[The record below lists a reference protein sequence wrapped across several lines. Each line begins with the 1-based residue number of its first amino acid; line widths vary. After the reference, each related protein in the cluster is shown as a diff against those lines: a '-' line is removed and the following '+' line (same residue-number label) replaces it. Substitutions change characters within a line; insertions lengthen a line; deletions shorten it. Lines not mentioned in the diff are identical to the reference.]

1 MEDVFRP
8 QKKPNTRL
16 FTGFMVFVIFFT
28 TSDLVANIAQE
39 PIWVSLFS
47 ISSGFFVFLGTA
59 LKKRQNIEKGI
70 NARIDYINNNFSRG
84 AVILSML
91 DIICSL
97 ISVFITLMALGII
110 FRSLF
115 VLRLIITISKVRL
128 VVQTVLLIIV
138 GYLTLRLN
146 KIKLKFKEI
155 KMKSF
160 FNKIWE
166 GIVAGSKY
174 VFVSNPQASL
184 ATIGNAFLSATIG
197 YTASI
202 DEIIAGLPVVPLF
215 GIANIIPIIISILLF
230 VIVQIFGIKW
240 AFETNSTAAER
251 KSTSKINKQII
262 AEEKA
267 KAKAIELETK
277 AKAAEEAEAIALKA
291 QKDKDAA
298 EAKAKAEHEAYLLA
312 LAAKL
317 DAEKKAAETATET
330 KPQA

>member
-197 YTASI
+197 YTASF
-202 DEIIAGLPVVPLF
+202 DAIIADLPSFLLLGVDIVP
-215 GIANIIPIIISILLF
+215 IAISILLF
-230 VIVQIFGIKW
+230 VIVQVFGIRW
-240 AFETNSTAAER
+240 AFETNSAAAER